1 MFSRIAILLAMS
13 LVLGCEP
20 EQQTTTALP
29 KVFVSPAEQVSYH
42 PVVEFNA
49 RLESRDEVQIS
60 ALVSGELV
68 AIHFDEGQR
77 VEAGAPL
84 FEIDPTPFEARVAA
98 AVADVARAQTTL
110 DNDRK
115 TLARGQQLIGDG
127 YISQSELDQF
137 EANEASSAAQLQAAE
152 AALDQAQINLEHA
165 RIKAVS
171 SGRMSRA
178 NFNIGEIVGPEVG
191 PLATL
196 VGGEVMDVMF
206 QINETDFFN
215 AARRGIPDMPLRS
228 AAELELVF
236 TDGSVYQHKGYLDYI
251 GNRINEQ
258 TASIEVRGVVPNP
271 SRMLVPGQ
279 YVIARLTLLLPYN
292 AIVIP
297 QSAVQVDQRGTYA
310 LAVDDEGMVTRANLT
325 LGARI
330 GVNVIVTEGIE
341 AGDDVIISGVQRVRA
356 GQHAEKQVVQGETAN
371 SEQ

>member
-1 MFSRIAILLAMS
+1 
-13 LVLGCEP
+13 
-20 EQQTTTALP
+20 
-29 KVFVSPAEQVSYH
+29 
-42 PVVEFNA
+42 
-49 RLESRDEVQIS
+49 
-60 ALVSGELV
+60 
-68 AIHFDEGQR
+68 
-77 VEAGAPL
+77 
-84 FEIDPTPFEARVAA
+84 
-98 AVADVARAQTTL
+98 
-110 DNDRK
+110 
-115 TLARGQQLIGDG
+115 
-127 YISQSELDQF
+127 
-137 EANEASSAAQLQAAE
+137 
-152 AALDQAQINLEHA
+152 
-165 RIKAVS
+165 
-171 SGRMSRA
+171 
-178 NFNIGEIVGPEVG
+178 
-191 PLATL
+191 
-196 VGGEVMDVMF
+196 
-206 QINETDFFN
+206 
-215 AARRGIPDMPLRS
+215 MPLRS